1 MLNLSLQNSSKVFDW
16 VQIRRHTWP
25 LNHFHPVLLQK
36 SNSGLRCGGIH
47 VGKVHDDQEH
57 GVMEASSLSV

>member
-1 MLNLSLQNSSKVFDW
+1 MLNLSLQNSAKVFDW

-36 SNSGLRCGGIH
+36 CNSGHRCVILII
-47 VGKVHDDQEH
+47 VILEKYRTIKSTE
-57 GVMEASSLSV
+57 